1 MRQLGQFIPA
11 AMLALTLAGL
21 PTLMLAQA
29 DGEVITKQ
37 YNDGSVYEGTFK
49 DGLQDGI
56 GKATYPTGDIYEGG
70 FAKGKRQGPG
80 KLTYK
85 TGEIS
90 EGIWEN
96 GVLTAPLAAPP
107 PAEPAATPNP

>member
-1 MRQLGQFIPA
+1 MH
-11 AMLALTLAGL
+11 
-21 PTLMLAQA
+21 
-29 DGEVITKQ
+29 
-37 YNDGSVYEGTFK
+37 
-49 DGLQDGI
+49 GI

-90 EGIWEN
+90 EGVWEN

-107 PAEPAATPNP
+107 PAEPAATTTP

>member
-11 AMLALTLAGL
+11 AMLALALASL
-21 PTLMLAQA
+21 PTLSLAQA

-56 GKATYPTGDIYEGG
+56 GTYRLPSGFEYEGEWI
-70 FAKGKRQGPG
+70 KGQIEGNGRARYPNGSVYEGRFLAGKPDGQG
-80 KLTYK
+80 KITYAD
-85 TGEIS
+85 GGS
-90 EGIWEN
+90 YEG
-96 GVLTAPLAAPP
+96 
-107 PAEPAATPNP
+107 